1 MIFEGFL
8 FWDRLVLKLFKLES
22 NRKIFIIFPYLLL
35 EYIETYIRNSNSWKN
50 TLQNHNLG
58 GIATEE

>member
-1 MIFEGFL
+1 M
-8 FWDRLVLKLFKLES
+8 LKLFKLES